1 MSKAEHRFGGAWT
14 EQKLEAISYYQQFY
28 TGALRGG
35 PNASYRFDLWYVDAF
50 AGSGERTE
58 TVATGGLFE
67 NQPIN
72 WTTVQLDGSAKR
84 AMATQPPFKHLV
96 FIEPD
101 PRRFAAL
108 KALEERDGRV
118 RCIQKDANAAL
129 PELLASEEWRQPA
142 AGKGLQRGIVFL
154 DPYGMQVSFAT
165 LKLLAATKRIDV
177 FYLFPLEAVT
187 RQLAHDFRAVDQW
200 KQDRLDDV
208 LGGPDWR
215 EDFYASRK
223 QHDVWG
229 GIDESL
235 QRTVSRRDIELWFKR
250 RLEAIPFAHVSD
262 PLPLGDGNLQKFSL
276 FVAIANDSP
285 RAVQLAKNGIRDMLK
300 LQQLEASRRR
310 SAL

>member
-28 TGALRGG
+28 TGALRGRRDA
-35 PNASYRFDLWYVDAF
+35 NYRFDLWYVDAF

-58 TVATGGLFE
+58 TVTTGGLFE
-67 NQPIN
+67 NEPID
-72 WTTVQLDGSAKR
+72 WATVQLDGSAKR

-101 PRRFAAL
+101 QKRFAAL
-108 KALEERDGRV
+108 KALEAQDRRV
-118 RCIQKDANAAL
+118 RCIQGDANAAL
-129 PELLASEEWRQPA
+129 PDLLASEEWRRPA
-142 AGKGLQRGIVFL
+142 TGKGLQRGIVFL
-154 DPYGMQVSFAT
+154 DPYGMQVSFST

-187 RQLAHDFRAVDQW
+187 RQLAHDFSAVDQW
-200 KQDRLDDV
+200 KQDKLDDV
-208 LGGPDWR
+208 LGGTDWR
-215 EDFYASRK
+215 EDFYASR
-223 QHDVWG
+223 QQQTVFGELD
-229 GIDESL
+229 DSL
-235 QRTVSRRDIELWFKR
+235 RRTVSRRDIELWFKR

-285 RAVQLAKNGIRDMLK
+285 AAVQLAKNGIRDMLK

-310 SAL
+310 CGP